1 MEAMLATLDPYTE
14 YAKSTQAS
22 DMIESV
28 EGRYGGVGLVI
39 SGKPRGKDPVK
50 AMKSGEVDV
59 AVVDAYEDYAWEAG
73 LRPRDTLA
81 VDRRFN
87 TICTSGDGPGRG
99 SKVIHE
105 GSPEPT

>member
-39 SGKPRGKDPVK
+39 SENPEERTR
-50 AMKSGEVDV
+50 S
-59 AVVDAYEDYAWEAG
+59 
-73 LRPRDTLA
+73 
-81 VDRRFN
+81 RR
-87 TICTSGDGPGRG
+87 
-99 SKVIHE
+99 
-105 GSPEPT
+105 

>member
-1 MEAMLATLDPYTE
+1 MESAVEAMLATLDPYTE

-39 SGKPRGKDPVK
+39 SGKPRDSKDPVK

-59 AVVDAYEDYAWEAG
+59 AVVDAYEDYAWDC
-73 LRPRDTLA
+73 LLYTSPSPRDRTRSRMPSSA
-81 VDRRFN
+81 
-87 TICTSGDGPGRG
+87 
-99 SKVIHE
+99 
-105 GSPEPT
+105 